1 MWQTDVIA
9 GALIG
14 VAFVMLVNTPFVRR
28 HVTDKIFDVSLEYP
42 RIFYGMFFIVSY
54 QSATLFD
61 DSRNLAAQVLKFL
74 KMISGRLG

>member
-28 HVTDKIFDVSLEYP
+28 HVVDKIFDVSLKYS
-42 RIFYGMFFIVSY
+42 RIFSGVFFIVSY
-54 QSATLFD
+54 QSITLFD
-61 DSRNLAAQVLKFL
+61 DSRKLAC
-74 KMISGRLG
+74 